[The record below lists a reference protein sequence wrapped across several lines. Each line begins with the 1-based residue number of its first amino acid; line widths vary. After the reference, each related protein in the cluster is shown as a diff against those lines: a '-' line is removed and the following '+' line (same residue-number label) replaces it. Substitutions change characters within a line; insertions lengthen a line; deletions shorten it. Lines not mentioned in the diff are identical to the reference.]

1 MCGGVSRTGRFLF
14 NVSLFLQHGN
24 WQIFNTTTN
33 HFSYQTHLTSTPNVS
48 LLGQEL
54 WPRKAGGDLC
64 GAIGREKFRAAG
76 RIHPLKSVKLTE
88 TSMSVHVFR

>member
-33 HFSYQTHLTSTPNVS
+33 RFSYQTHLTSTPNVS

-54 WPRKAGGDLC
+54 GPRKAGGGIFVERSAERSLELLV
-64 GAIGREKFRAAG
+64 AFI
-76 RIHPLKSVKLTE
+76 PLNL
-88 TSMSVHVFR
+88 